1 VDDLCAKA
9 PQAAELL
16 GTKIIESAGRSGRPE
31 DTIKRPPAQSAA
43 PHHIITPSRKR
54 KLEDCTYQPP
64 KHAKTKMERTDARYS
79 LAENEATHQSTRLA
93 RRKLSKV
100 SGIKDDNALPGSA
113 KFTSGGAKEAEYDD
127 SMFSISTVQS
137 NHLQSEGIK
146 TNQSAERIALNVANQ
161 QCNHKPSLNLQE
173 PVPPNQATQLE
184 LPEPPKPDAPKP
196 STPTRTKASVI
207 VSPQTEEIQRE
218 KIPASL
224 EITRSS
230 PVSMSVAPKDGYTLT
245 DHILEAAR
253 IIHGLSKYP
262 NGTPRQMYVTILRA
276 LRDSR
281 KDILVSSDWSTGSMW
296 VDILE
301 AGSVENQKVTILNM
315 LEYIGAWEWYN
326 SQVRLVQAS
335 NKVLTKKGKPVDH
348 KGAAT
353 YLLDRIQQ
361 SGKYIK
367 SLGMLT
373 LEDGDAT
380 INSLSDA
387 QGTLAER
394 TQKLQR
400 KRLITQLS
408 RGQALSNKLVK
419 KLGLGILFNKN
430 IW

>member
-1 VDDLCAKA
+1 MPSLSLLRPNDRSQFRRLVDDLCAKA

-16 GTKIIESAGRSGRPE
+16 GTEIIESAGRSGRPK
-31 DTIKRPPAQSAA
+31 DTIKRPAAQSA
-43 PHHIITPSRKR
+43 PDHIIAQSRKR
-54 KLEDCTYQPP
+54 KLEDCTYRPP
-64 KHAKTKMERTDARYS
+64 KHAKRTDARYP
-79 LAENEATHQSTRLA
+79 LVENGATHQSARLA
-93 RRKLSKV
+93 GGKLSKV
-100 SGIKDDNALPGSA
+100 SGITDDKALPGSA
-113 KFTSGGAKEAEYDD
+113 KLTSASTKEAEYDD
-127 SMFSISTVQS
+127 SRLTSSTVQS

-146 TNQSAERIALNVANQ
+146 TNQSA
-161 QCNHKPSLNLQE
+161 
-173 PVPPNQATQLE
+173 TQLE
-184 LPEPPKPDAPKP
+184 LPESPKPNAPKP
-196 STPTRTKASVI
+196 STPTRAKASVI
-207 VSPQTEEIQRE
+207 VSPQTEEIQR
-218 KIPASL
+218 KIPTSL

-230 PVSMSVAPKDGYTLT
+230 PVSMSVALEDARTLT

-253 IIHGLSKYP
+253 IIHHLSKYP
-262 NGTPRQMYVTILRA
+262 DGMPRQVYVTILRA

-281 KDILVSSDWSTGSMW
+281 KDVLASSDWSTGSMW

-315 LEYIGAWEWYN
+315 LEYMGAWEWYD

-335 NKVLTKKGKPVDH
+335 GKVLTKKGKPVDH

-353 YLLDRIQQ
+353 NLLDKIQR

-380 INSLSDA
+380 IDNPSNA

-394 TQKLQR
+394 NKKLQR

-408 RGQALSNKLVK
+408 RGQTLSNKLVK
-419 KLGLGILFNKN
+419 KLGLGILFDKN
-430 IW
+430 I

>member
-1 VDDLCAKA
+1 MKRPSLSLLRPNDRSQFRRLVDDLCTKA

-31 DTIKRPPAQSAA
+31 NTIERPAAKSAA
-43 PHHIITPSRKR
+43 PDHIIAQSRKR
-54 KLEDCTYQPP
+54 KLEDCTYRPP
-64 KHAKTKMERTDARYS
+64 KHAKTNKHTDARYP
-79 LAENEATHQSTRLA
+79 LAENGATHRNARLA
-93 RRKLSKV
+93 GGKLSKV
-100 SGIKDDNALPGSA
+100 SGITDDKALPGSA
-113 KFTSGGAKEAEYDD
+113 KLTSA
-127 SMFSISTVQS
+127 
-137 NHLQSEGIK
+137 
-146 TNQSAERIALNVANQ
+146 SA
-161 QCNHKPSLNLQE
+161 
-173 PVPPNQATQLE
+173 
-184 LPEPPKPDAPKP
+184 KPDAPKP
-196 STPTRTKASVI
+196 LTPTQTKASVI
-207 VSPQTEEIQRE
+207 VSTQTEEIQRG
-218 KIPASL
+218 KIPTSL

-230 PVSMSVAPKDGYTLT
+230 PVSMSVAPEDACTLT

-262 NGTPRQMYVTILRA
+262 DGMPRQVYVTILQA

-281 KDILVSSDWSTGSMW
+281 KDVLASSDWSTGSMW

-301 AGSVENQKVTILNM
+301 AGSVEKQKVTILNM
-315 LEYIGAWEWYN
+315 LEYMGAWEWYD

-335 NKVLTKKGKPVDH
+335 GKVLTKKGKPVDH

-353 YLLDRIQQ
+353 HLLDKIQR

-380 INSLSDA
+380 IDGPSDA
-387 QGTLAER
+387 RGTLAER
-394 TQKLQR
+394 NKKLQR

-408 RGQALSNKLVK
+408 RGQTLSNKLVK
-419 KLGLGILFNKN
+419 KLGLGILFDKN

>member
-1 VDDLCAKA
+1 MPSLSLLCPNDRSQFRRLVDDLCAKA

-31 DTIKRPPAQSAA
+31 DTIERPAAKSAA
-43 PHHIITPSRKR
+43 PDHIIAQSRKR
-54 KLEDCTYQPP
+54 KLEDCTYRPP
-64 KHAKTKMERTDARYS
+64 KHAKTNKRTDARYP
-79 LAENEATHQSTRLA
+79 LVENGATHQSARLA
-93 RRKLSKV
+93 GGKLSKV
-100 SGIKDDNALPGSA
+100 SGITDDKALPGSA
-113 KFTSGGAKEAEYDD
+113 KLTSASAK
-127 SMFSISTVQS
+127 
-137 NHLQSEGIK
+137 
-146 TNQSAERIALNVANQ
+146 
-161 QCNHKPSLNLQE
+161 
-173 PVPPNQATQLE
+173 PN
-184 LPEPPKPDAPKP
+184 APKP
-196 STPTRTKASVI
+196 LTPTQTKASVI
-207 VSPQTEEIQRE
+207 VSTQTEEIQRG
-218 KIPASL
+218 KIPTSL

-230 PVSMSVAPKDGYTLT
+230 PVSMSVAPEDARTLT

-253 IIHGLSKYP
+253 IIHHLSKYP
-262 NGTPRQMYVTILRA
+262 DGMPRQVYVTILRA

-281 KDILVSSDWSTGSMW
+281 KDVLASSDWSTGSMW

-315 LEYIGAWEWYN
+315 LEYMGAWEWYD

-335 NKVLTKKGKPVDH
+335 GKVLTKKGKPVDH

-353 YLLDRIQQ
+353 HLLDKIQR

-380 INSLSDA
+380 IDGPSDA
-387 QGTLAER
+387 RGTLAER
-394 TQKLQR
+394 NKKLQR

-408 RGQALSNKLVK
+408 RGQTLSNKLVK
-419 KLGLGILFNKN
+419 KLGLGILFDKN